1 MESTKLIRVLINDDD
16 HAVLEILRL
25 SVESAGKYRIIASDC
40 TQKTMEITQNFKFD
54 LVITD
59 FNTPVVNGM
68 DLIKEMRSLVSL
80 NKDTPILLITGDTSK
95 SLKESAESYN
105 DVKYIQKPFQLSYF
119 HKLIKV
125 LLENELPN

>member
-16 HAVLEILRL
+16 QAVLEILKL

-40 TQKTMEITQNFKFD
+40 TQKTLEITKNSKFD

-59 FNTPVVNGM
+59 FNTPLVNGL
-68 DLIKEMRSLVSL
+68 DLIKEMRSLLSL
-80 NKDTPILLITGDTSK
+80 NKDTPILLITGDPSE

-105 DVKYIQKPFQLSYF
+105 DVKYIKKPFQLSYF
-119 HKLIKV
+119 HKLIKG

>member
-25 SVESAGKYRIIASDC
+25 SVESAGKYRIMVSDC
-40 TQKTMEITQNFKFD
+40 TQKTLEITQNFKFD

-119 HKLIKV
+119 HKLIKG
-125 LLENELPN
+125 LLENELPH